1 MGLITETNA
10 HYYSGQQG
18 YVVPA
23 SGGVDTILWKGN
35 EPLKST
41 IAGVQNSNYR
51 VLKNNVALV
60 ENEDYTLSDNTIT
73 ITGETSATDSLVY
86 GDIIVIE
93 LLQETLENNYGGYAY
108 TTLNDIVNNFI
119 VAYVGE
125 GKLIPRV
132 KRTDVIFHA
141 KRGLQEFSYDTINSI
156 KSQEL
161 TVPLNLSIIMP
172 QDYVSLVA
180 ASYIDEL
187 GVKRFIYST
196 DLTSSPSNLPIQDG
210 NGIPLQDN
218 FSENIEASSS
228 ITEERFAAADTNKI
242 IGNTFVNSMVQAD
255 GINSGIIGQRY
266 GLEPRSTQRN
276 GWYVINKRE
285 GKVSFSSDL
294 ANMVIILEYVSD
306 GLAYDVDT
314 KVPKMAEEAMYAH
327 LSYSILA
334 GRSNQPEYVI
344 RRLKQEKTAKLRNA
358 KIRLSNINLK
368 DISQVM
374 RNKSKWI
381 KH

>member
-1 MGLITETNA
+1 MGLITESNA
-10 HYYSGQQG
+10 QYYSGQQG
-18 YVVPA
+18 FKVVDITA
-23 SGGVDTILWKGN
+23 EGYNKFTWTGDTALTDSNFIVK
-35 EPLKST
+35 
-41 IAGVQNSNYR
+41 VQNTEISTFTISNNEVTITSSLSNNDIVIIELKQEAIESNY
-51 VLKNNVALV
+51 NGY
-60 ENEDYTLSDNTIT
+60 EYI
-73 ITGETSATDSLVY
+73 SL
-86 GDIIVIE
+86 G
-93 LLQETLENNYGGYAY
+93 
-108 TTLNDIVNNFI
+108 DIVNNFT

-161 TVPLNLSIIMP
+161 TIPLNLSIVIP
-172 QDYVSLVA
+172 QDYVSLAA

-196 DLTSSPSNLPIQDG
+196 DLTSSPTAVPTQDTSG
-210 NGIPLQDN
+210 TLMQDD
-218 FSENIEASSS
+218 SGENIKASSS
-228 ITEERFAAADTNKI
+228 ITEERFAAGDTNKI
-242 IGNTFVNSMVQAD
+242 VGNTFVNSMTQSD

-285 GKVSFSSDL
+285 GKISFSSNL

-381 KH
+381 KQ

>member
-1 MGLITETNA
+1 MGLITESNA
-10 HYYSGQQG
+10 QYYSGQQG
-18 YVVPA
+18 FKVLDITADDYNKF
-23 SGGVDTILWKGN
+23 TWTGN
-35 EPLKST
+35 TALTNSNFIVK
-41 IAGVQNSNYR
+41 VQNAEISTFT
-51 VLKNNVALV
+51 V
-60 ENEDYTLSDNTIT
+60 ENNKVTIT
-73 ITGETSATDSLVY
+73 SSLSNNDIVIIELKQEAIETNYNGYEYISL
-86 GDIIVIE
+86 GDII
-93 LLQETLENNYGGYAY
+93 
-108 TTLNDIVNNFI
+108 NNFI

-141 KRGLQEFSYDTINSI
+141 KRGLQEFSYDTLNSV

-161 TVPLNLSIIMP
+161 TIPPSLSVVIP
-172 QDYVSLVA
+172 QDYVSFVS

-196 DLTSSPSNLPIQDG
+196 DLTSSPGSLPAQDAA
-210 NGIPLQDN
+210 GIIVQDEN
-218 FSENIEASSS
+218 EENIKASSS

-242 IGNTFVNSMVQAD
+242 VGNTFVNSMVQSD

-266 GLEPRSTQRN
+266 GLEPRSTQEN
-276 GWYVINKRE
+276 GWYVINKRT
-285 GKVSFSSDL
+285 GKISFSSNL
-294 ANMVIILEYVSD
+294 TGAIIILEYVSD

-344 RRLKQEKTAKLRNA
+344 RRLKQEKSTKLRNA

-381 KH
+381 KQ

>member
-10 HYYSGQQG
+10 QYYSGQQG
-18 YVVPA
+18 FKVVDITAESYNVFTWTGDVPLTSTNFIVKLQNA
-23 SGGVDTILWKGN
+23 EITAFSREGN
-35 EPLKST
+35 VITVTSSL
-41 IAGVQNSNYR
+41 SNND
-51 VLKNNVALV
+51 VV
-60 ENEDYTLSDNTIT
+60 I
-73 ITGETSATDSLVY
+73 
-86 GDIIVIE
+86 IE
-93 LLQETLENNYGGYAY
+93 LKKEFTENNYNGYEY
-108 TTLNDIVNNFI
+108 ISLGNVINNFI

-132 KRTDVIFHA
+132 KRTDVMFHA

-161 TVPLNLSIIMP
+161 TIPLNLSIVIP

-196 DLTSSPSNLPIQDG
+196 DLTSSPSALPAQDLEGAFIQDDSG
-210 NGIPLQDN
+210 A
-218 FSENIEASSS
+218 NIKASSS
-228 ITEERFAAADTNKI
+228 VTEERFASANTNRI
-242 IGNTFVNSMVQAD
+242 VGNTFVNSMTQSD
-255 GINSGIIGQRY
+255 NINSGIVGQRY
-266 GLEPRSTQRN
+266 GLDPRTTQRN

-285 GKVSFSSDL
+285 GKISFSSNL
-294 ANMVIILEYVSD
+294 ADKVIILEYVSD
-306 GLAYDVDT
+306 GLAYDADT

-344 RRLKQEKTAKLRNA
+344 KRLKQEKTAKLRNA

-374 RNKSKWI
+374 RNKSKWV